1 MMISSR
7 GRYALRVMIDLA
19 GCEGCTPLKDIAAR
33 QELSLKYLES
43 IMTILSKAGLVE
55 GSHGR
60 GGGYRLRRP
69 PEDYSV
75 EEVLALTEGGISAV
89 GCRGSAGCDH
99 ANACPTRPMWEKLDT
114 LVTDFFRGISLA
126 DLMKG
131 EV

>member
-69 PEDYSV
+69 PEEYTV
-75 EEVLALTEGGISAV
+75 EEILALTEGGISAV
-89 GCRGSAGCDH
+89 GCKGGDCDH
-99 ANACPTRPMWEKLDT
+99 ADSCPTRPMWEKLDT
-114 LVTDFFRGISLA
+114 LVTGFFRGISLA
-126 DLMKG
+126 DLVNG
-131 EV
+131 NV

>member
-19 GCEGCTPLKDIAAR
+19 GCEGHTPLKDIAAR

-69 PEDYSV
+69 PEEYTVAEILS
-75 EEVLALTEGGISAV
+75 LTEGGISAV
-89 GCRGSAGCDH
+89 GCKGRDGCDH
-99 ANACPTRPMWEKLDT
+99 ATLCPTRPMWEKLDT
-114 LVTDFFRGISLA
+114 LVSDFFNSITLKQ
-126 DLMKG
+126 LMNG
-131 EV
+131 EL

>member
-19 GCEGCTPLKDIAAR
+19 GCEGHTPLKDIAAR

-69 PEDYSV
+69 PENYTVAEILS
-75 EEVLALTEGGISAV
+75 LTEGGISAV
-89 GCRGSAGCDH
+89 GCKGSTGCD
-99 ANACPTRPMWEKLDT
+99 NASNCPTRPMWERLDT
-114 LVTDFFRGISLA
+114 LVHSFFNGITLA
-126 DLMKG
+126 QLMNG

>member
-19 GCEGCTPLKDIAAR
+19 GCEGHTPLKDIAAR

-60 GGGYRLRRP
+60 GGGYRLRRA
-69 PEDYSV
+69 PENYTV
-75 EEVLALTEGGISAV
+75 AEILALTEGGIAPV
-89 GCRGSAGCDH
+89 GCKGEKGCEHAG
-99 ANACPTRPMWEKLDT
+99 NCPTRPMWEKLDK
-114 LVTDFFRGISLA
+114 LVSDYFEGITLA
-126 DLMKG
+126 DLIKN
-131 EV
+131 EI

>member
-19 GCEGCTPLKDIAAR
+19 GCEGHTPLKDIAAR

-60 GGGYRLRRP
+60 GGGYRLRRSP
-69 PEDYSV
+69 DKYTVAEILS
-75 EEVLALTEGGISAV
+75 LTEGGIAPV
-89 GCRGSAGCDH
+89 GCKGDGCDH
-99 ANACPTRPMWEKLDT
+99 ATACPTRPMWEKLDKLVSDYFEGIT
-114 LVTDFFRGISLA
+114 LA
-126 DLMKG
+126 ALMNG